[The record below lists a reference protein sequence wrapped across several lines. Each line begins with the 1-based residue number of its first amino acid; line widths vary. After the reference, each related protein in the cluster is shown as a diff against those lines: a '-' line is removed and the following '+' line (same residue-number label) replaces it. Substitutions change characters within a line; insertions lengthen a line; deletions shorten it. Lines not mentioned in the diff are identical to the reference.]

1 MIKKNRFVAWTGD
14 PADNPILKNLDGM
27 SGRYPKCIK
36 QNIAKIATYII
47 TSDDHGAIRSLI
59 KQAFYEL
66 KSGKVSHDDLA
77 FVAKLSKEAEDYKS
91 ENNRMSVLAKMLGA
105 HKGDTVY
112 WYETLSKSTYAVK
125 PDKLNLEKYKRIL
138 LSKLN
143 DIFEIIGFDMH
154 VLRSG
159 LLNHNEAICNKT

>member
-1 MIKKNRFVAWTGD
+1 
-14 PADNPILKNLDGM
+14 M
-27 SGRYPKCIK
+27 SGRYPKWIK

-47 TSDDHGAIRSLI
+47 ISDDHDAIILLL

-66 KSGKVSHDDLA
+66 KSGKVSHKDLA

-91 ENNRMSVLAKMLGA
+91 ENNRMRVLAKMLGA

-112 WYETLSKSTYAVK
+112 WYETLSGPRNRRTYSIK
-125 PDKLNLEKYKRIL
+125 PDNLNLEKYKKIL

-143 DIFEIIGFDMH
+143 DIFEIIGFNMH
-154 VLRSG
+154 VLRSQ
-159 LLNHNEAICNKT
+159 LLNLEWLRNCR